1 MRSEPGEAGPTA
13 GADPAG
19 AWIQEWRRLIPPP
32 GVWWRKSAFDLAR
45 ARRTNRLR
53 PWRWLTDPVATFRI
67 WLAPGL
73 SPAERARWNRRVA
86 AAAAADPLLSALD
99 PHQRRAAA
107 CFEDRALVTAGAG
120 SGKTRTMVARAGYA
134 VRRLGTPPEAVAF
147 ITFTNKA
154 TEEIRHRTRQ
164 RLPGLQVGTIHQL
177 ARRVLKLVD
186 GRTVQLSPMA
196 EDDDLRR
203 RRIAGWIREEIERDP
218 GLAADVALRRNARSA
233 AVKAGEPVERHRIP
247 PDGRE
252 VKSHGEVVIGTL
264 LHAAGVPFLYEAS
277 FPLPAGEAGAAA
289 DLRGYRPDFYLP
301 DDPEAPVTA
310 EGGVWL
316 EHYAHDRSGRAPA
329 EFAGYEEARA
339 WKRRLHESLATRYVE
354 TSFGDMQRAWDGDG
368 PGMAEVLVERL
379 RAAGG
384 AIDDPE
390 RWTIAAVD
398 DVNDGP
404 DAGASPLTLEVD
416 AWIGAVRRRPA
427 GRPSPA
433 TARPDVGALRRIGRA
448 VRRRYEQELADTGT
462 TDHDGTILEATDA
475 ARRRPDLLPW
485 RHVIVDEYQDVNPAQ
500 AAFVHALTTPKGP
513 GPGGEGATLIGVGDD
528 WQAIFGF
535 QGGDVSLIR
544 TTADPA
550 GVVRTA
556 CEPITLVNGYR
567 FGQGLADASRAVV
580 TMDPKARDR
589 RVRDLGPEPVGGV
602 PPVSVAAARPTPALA
617 AELGPTA
624 TPTKAAVLAAF
635 TYWIPEHE
643 TETGEET
650 AEPVTV
656 LVMGRR
662 NIDVSDPL
670 PAARGG
676 AGLDRRRL
684 NAAARRYGLEVEYR
698 TIHAAKGAEA
708 DYAVL
713 LDSGVAELGD
723 HAGPARARPRHRGR
737 DRRRPRRR
745 APALVRSADARPL
758 RGAHRG
764 GRPRRPHL
772 AGDPSDHRERGP
784 TAHARLGPARG
795 LARAG
800 PGVGAVPVLQP
811 RRRRLGA
818 PAGDERPGPGISRG
832 ARTGTA
838 AWAAT
843 TRSPPAAPAAP
854 ACSSRP
860 PVGSSSAPTRR
871 AARSSRAAAAGPP
884 DLWLYGVRSARR
896 SVSGAAG
903 GTARR
908 RLRPHAAHRLNP
920 GPTAGRRPSRRRA
933 TGRRLSPGQVQAPPS
948 SREPKSQDLIQHS
961 SPHGRTRARCRAAA
975 MSTAVAER
983 ARGDRGG
990 CCRPPPPSAPS
1001 AVR

>member
-1 MRSEPGEAGPTA
+1 MRRESGAAGRTA

-19 AWIQEWRRLIPPP
+19 AWIREWRRLIPPP

-45 ARRTNRLR
+45 ARRTKRLR
-53 PWRWLTDPVATFRI
+53 PWRWLTEPVATFRV
-67 WLAPGL
+67 WLATGRL
-73 SPAERARWNRRVA
+73 SPAKRAQWNRRA
-86 AAAAADPLLSALD
+86 EAAAAADPLLSALD

-107 CFEDRALVTAGAG
+107 CFEDRAMVTAGAG

-154 TEEIRHRTRQ
+154 TAEIRQRTRE

-186 GRTVQLSPMA
+186 GRTVQLSSMA
-196 EDDDLRR
+196 EDDGLRL
-203 RRIAGWIREEIERDP
+203 RRIAGWIREELDRDP
-218 GLAADVALRRNARSA
+218 GLAADIELRRNARTA
-233 AVKAGEPVERHRIP
+233 AVKDGEPVERHRIP

-264 LHAAGVPFLYEAS
+264 LHTASVPFVYEAS
-277 FPLPAGEAGAAA
+277 FPLPAGKAGGAAGADAPPE
-289 DLRGYRPDFYLP
+289 DLRDYRPDFYLP

-339 WKRRLHESLATRYVE
+339 WKRRLHESLSTRYVE
-354 TSFGDMQRAWDGDG
+354 TSFGDLQRAWESDG
-368 PGMAEVLVERL
+368 PGVAEVLVERL
-379 RAAGG
+379 RAAGVE
-384 AIDDPE
+384 IDDPAWWRVE
-390 RWTIAAVD
+390 AAD
-398 DVNDGP
+398 DVGDGP
-404 DAGASPLTLEVD
+404 DTEPGPLTLEVD

-427 GRPSPA
+427 GCPPPTGRA
-433 TARPDVGALRRIGRA
+433 DVGALRRIGVG

-462 TDHDGTILEATDA
+462 TDHDGTILEAIDA

-535 QGGDVSLIR
+535 QGGDASLIR

-550 GVVRTA
+550 GVVRTL

-567 FGQGLADASRAVV
+567 FGQGLADATRAVV

-589 RVRDLGPEPVGGV
+589 PLRGLGPEPVGGV
-602 PPVSVAAARPTPALA
+602 PPVSVTGARPTLALA

-624 TPTKAAVLAAF
+624 TPTTAAVLAAF
-635 TYWIPEHE
+635 AYWIPEHVAE
-643 TETGEET
+643 TEEEV

-662 NIDVSDPL
+662 NIDVSDP
-670 PAARGG
+670 PPDGRGG

-684 NAAARRYGLEVEYR
+684 NAASRQYGLEVEYR

-713 LDSGVAELGD
+713 IDSGAPRSATAPAQLALDRAIAAETGGSRDDEHQLWYVALT
-723 HAGPARARPRHRGR
+723 RARYAALIVVSDPDGGAS
-737 DRRRPRRR
+737 PVTR
-745 APALVRSADARPL
+745 AIIESADARLTAAASNLLETWLEPVRETVPCPCCSPGGAGTGRLRL
-758 RGAHRG
+758 RGMSGGTRHFAGCTNWNGGEGCDYTQPACGACGTGMLVEAPRG
-764 GRPRRPHL
+764 L
-772 AGDPSDHRERGP
+772 FECSDPSCRSKQ
-784 TAHARLGPARG
+784 
-795 LARAG
+795 
-800 PGVGAVPVLQP
+800 PGC
-811 RRRRLGA
+811 R
-818 PAGDERPGPGISRG
+818 
-832 ARTGTA
+832 
-838 AWAAT
+838 
-843 TRSPPAAPAAP
+843 
-854 ACSSRP
+854 CRP
-860 PVGSSSAPTRR
+860 PRPMVVRR
-871 AARSSRAAAAGPP
+871 QKRTQKRFWGCWRYGEAAAC
-884 DLWLYGVRSARR
+884 
-896 SVSGAAG
+896 
-903 GTARR
+903 
-908 RLRPHAAHRLNP
+908 
-920 GPTAGRRPSRRRA
+920 
-933 TGRRLSPGQVQAPPS
+933 
-948 SREPKSQDLIQHS
+948 
-961 SPHGRTRARCRAAA
+961 GRTRPI
-975 MSTAVAER
+975 
-983 ARGDRGG
+983 D
-990 CCRPPPPSAPS
+990 
-1001 AVR
+1001 